1 MLQPAA
7 VECLETV
14 SVTAT
19 STWFRCRAFV
29 VHVRV
34 RAVQQYTLETK
45 YTQNVFVIII
55 IIIIILF
62 AQYYN
67 SMHIYVNTI

>member
-1 MLQPAA
+1 M
-7 VECLETV
+7 
-14 SVTAT
+14 AT
-19 STWFRCRAFV
+19 SWFRCRAFV

-62 AQYYN
+62 AQYYKQYAHLRQYN
-67 SMHIYVNTI
+67 LEEQDSKVRQEH

>member
-1 MLQPAA
+1 M
-7 VECLETV
+7 
-14 SVTAT
+14 AT
-19 STWFRCRAFV
+19 SWFRCRAFV

-55 IIIIILF
+55 IIIILF